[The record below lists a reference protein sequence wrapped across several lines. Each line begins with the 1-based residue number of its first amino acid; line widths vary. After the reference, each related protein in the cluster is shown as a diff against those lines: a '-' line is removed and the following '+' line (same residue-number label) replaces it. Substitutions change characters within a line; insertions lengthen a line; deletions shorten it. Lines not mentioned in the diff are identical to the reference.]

1 MRIKSCLFHL
11 IPLNY
16 IKQNNIKVYKN
27 INTYIG
33 QLFGLGHVFILF
45 PSIRKK
51 RKPFVY
57 ELK

>member
-33 QLFGLGHVFILF
+33 QLFGLGHSFN
-45 PSIRKK
+45 
-51 RKPFVY
+51 
-57 ELK
+57 